1 MPSRPS
7 RALVSCSTLQHFD
20 YIESLEIDLNMHL
33 KAFITAGLLSAA
45 TLVSADF
52 EVDTT
57 WDYGTA
63 TTQVCF

>member
-1 MPSRPS
+1 M
-7 RALVSCSTLQHFD
+7 Q
-20 YIESLEIDLNMHL
+20 L
-33 KAFITAGLLSAA
+33 KAFIAAGLLSAA
-45 TLVSADF
+45 TLVSAEF